1 MTSGGGPLRSLGRGL
16 ARSIDYY
23 SIDRTLNLSKALA
36 VFLSFPLD
44 SLSGAVSGLS
54 RRSRLNASMADAAA
68 PDAVPA
74 AEAMET
80 EEAPLVPPSRTLYV
94 HNLAERPRK
103 DGATLA
109 RAP

>member
-1 MTSGGGPLRSLGRGL
+1 VIRFVETIERSKIICAYIYTEIRN
-16 ARSIDYY
+16 S
-23 SIDRTLNLSKALA
+23 NLDLQKALA
-36 VFLSFPLD
+36 VFLSFAPN
-44 SLSGAVSGLS
+44 SLSWAVSGLS

-80 EEAPLVPPSRTLYV
+80 DEAPQEPPSRTLYV

-103 DGATLA
+103 DGATPA